1 MKKRNEQDWKN
12 IFVSMGVVPVT
23 ADVWAPIF
31 AAVMVEGAL
40 SLGDAELDDFL
51 SNVLHEC
58 NMFEKLEEGLNY
70 RTPGRLMAV
79 WPSRFPDRESERG
92 YMNNPEA
99 LANKVYGGRLGNVN
113 PGDGWKYRG
122 GGLIMVTGAY
132 NYKALQD
139 RLGLPVFDNPSLL
152 RRPTKENLQ
161 VAIAWWEKNV
171 PDAFMGNIPRT
182 RKAVNGG
189 DIGLADVQRLTN
201 LAGNVL

>member
-1 MKKRNEQDWKN
+1 MNRTETQWRD
-12 IFVSMGVVPVT
+12 IFISLGVVPVT

-31 AAVMVEGAL
+31 EGVIGPDTF

-51 SNVLHEC
+51 ANILHESSRL
-58 NMFEKLEEGLNY
+58 EKLEEGLTY

-92 YMNNPEA
+92 YLNNPEA
-99 LANKVYGGRLGNVN
+99 LANKVYGGRMGNVD
-113 PGDGWKYRG
+113 PGDGWKFRG
-122 GGLIMVTGAY
+122 GGLIMVTGSDNHA
-132 NYKALQD
+132 ALQ
-139 RLGLPVFDNPSLL
+139 RATGLPVFDQPSLL
-152 RRPTKENLQ
+152 RRPTEESLK

-171 PDAFMGNIPRT
+171 PDAFMGNVPRT

-189 DIGLADVQRLTN
+189 DIGLDDVQRLTN